1 MKIILY
7 SIAFAAMLLSATN
20 ALAAG
25 SVSKSAVQ
33 ATTAATATSASSK
46 IDAML
51 DSYESAINSASAVAD
66 KAKKGDKA
74 AQSSRLLEKQ
84 DQESAGFPPE
94 VFQATLLRNSLIAIW
109 LLPRKQLNCCS
120 RSNTHKVI
128 ACNHEKAGRVYLP
141 AFFLLFPFITSCLC
155 SSSQ

>member
-74 AQSSRLLEKQ
+74 AQSSLASWKNKIKNLQ
-84 DQESAGFPPE
+84 GFPPE
-94 VFQATLLRNSLIAIW
+94 VFRRLYSET
-109 LLPRKQLNCCS
+109 
-120 RSNTHKVI
+120 V
-128 ACNHEKAGRVYLP
+128 
-141 AFFLLFPFITSCLC
+141 
-155 SSSQ
+155 

>member
-33 ATTAATATSASSK
+33 ATAAATATSASSK
-46 IDAML
+46 IDALL

-74 AQSSRLLEKQ
+74 ARSSLASWRNKIKDLQASLQKSSDSFTPKQSSRYLTLAKKAAQLLLSK
-84 DQESAGFPPE
+84 
-94 VFQATLLRNSLIAIW
+94 
-109 LLPRKQLNCCS
+109 
-120 RSNTHKVI
+120 
-128 ACNHEKAGRVYLP
+128 
-141 AFFLLFPFITSCLC
+141 
-155 SSSQ
+155 

>member
-46 IDAML
+46 IDALL

-74 AQSSRLLEKQ
+74 AQSSLASWIKNLQASLQKSSGNFTQKQSNRYLALAKKAAQLLLAK
-84 DQESAGFPPE
+84 
-94 VFQATLLRNSLIAIW
+94 
-109 LLPRKQLNCCS
+109 
-120 RSNTHKVI
+120 
-128 ACNHEKAGRVYLP
+128 
-141 AFFLLFPFITSCLC
+141 
-155 SSSQ
+155 